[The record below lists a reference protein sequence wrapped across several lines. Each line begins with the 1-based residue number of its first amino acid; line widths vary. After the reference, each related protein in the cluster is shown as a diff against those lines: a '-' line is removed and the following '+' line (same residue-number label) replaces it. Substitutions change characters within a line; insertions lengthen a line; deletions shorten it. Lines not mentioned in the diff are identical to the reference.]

1 MVKPLVLV
9 TRGSL
14 IHLMVPQSK
23 TIVSTSDGRTRRS
36 PGRSAI
42 SPPYRGLPTGSFL
55 ERKRFEFL
63 NLFGD
68 GPLRRKSLHA
78 RSSKEA
84 RDAARPAQ
92 YIDDIVRLGQRPA
105 VADHQD
111 LRVDRH
117 RGVADGL
124 DERHS
129 LIERQGRPGADG
141 SLGGQPRVCD
151 D

>member
-1 MVKPLVLV
+1 M
-9 TRGSL
+9 T
-14 IHLMVPQSK
+14 
-23 TIVSTSDGRTRRS
+23 
-36 PGRSAI
+36 A
-42 SPPYRGLPTGSFL
+42 YWSFL
-55 ERKRFEFL
+55 EPKRFEFL

-78 RSSKEA
+78 RGSKEA

-117 RGVADGL
+117 RDVADGL

-129 LIERQGRPGADG
+129 LIEREGRPGADG
-141 SLGGQPRVCD
+141 SLGGQPRVGD
-151 D
+151 DDVRSRLCQKSEYCVCNKIAPIRK